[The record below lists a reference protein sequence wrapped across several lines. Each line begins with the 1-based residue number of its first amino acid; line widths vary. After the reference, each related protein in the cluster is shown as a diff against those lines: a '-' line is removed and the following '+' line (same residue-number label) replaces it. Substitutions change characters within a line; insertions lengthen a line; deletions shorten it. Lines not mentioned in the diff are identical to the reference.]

1 MSSQYRALALSFVLP
16 LLLAVPASA
25 QNAIGQNSA
34 PQPLPIV
41 STIPAARDVAFPGT
55 MRLQVDVTDIDQHV
69 FRVRQSIPVA
79 AAGRMTLLM
88 PQWLP
93 GKHAPRGEIEKLAG
107 LVIRA
112 GERELMWK
120 RDPIDM
126 FAFHVDVPAGVAAL
140 DLSFQ
145 FVGATQPDQGRVVV
159 TREMLNLQFEMVSL
173 YPAGYYTRRIPV
185 SASVTYP
192 AGWLA
197 ATALRPVA
205 EAAARPSGMSG
216 NTITYQTVSYETLQ
230 DSPVFAGKY
239 FRKDD
244 LGQNVTLNTVAD
256 DPKELVIPADVLQKH
271 RNLVTQT
278 VKTFGARH
286 FDHYDFL
293 HAITNRMGGIGLE
306 HHRSSENQNDPGYFT
321 DWKNS
326 LPDHNL
332 LPHELVHSWNGKY
345 RRGADLFTPDFRTP
359 MRDTFLWMYEGQTQF
374 WGHVLEARSG
384 MSSKGDVLDK
394 MANIAAGI
402 DNRAGQSWRSLDD
415 TTNDPVI
422 SARRPKGWTSWQRG
436 EDYYNEGLLVWLETD
451 AIIRQ
456 GTGNKRGMD
465 DFARAF
471 FGGRDG
477 DWGVVPYTFDDIVR
491 TLNGVHRY
499 DWAGFLTERLTEK
512 SPRAPLGGFTRSG
525 YRLDYGDTPN
535 NASVIAA
542 KSSPGTDLNY
552 SLGLSTDKEGKITN
566 VQWGSPAFASK
577 LTIGQTIVAIDGK
590 TYSGDT
596 IKAAVTGAKGTTRPI
611 RLTIKRD
618 DTVREVLVNYGG
630 GLRYPRLV
638 KVGKGERPLDLLL
651 KPR

>member
-1 MSSQYRALALSFVLP
+1 MSSQYRALALSFALP
-16 LLLAVPASA
+16 LLIALPAA
-25 QNAIGQNSA
+25 AQNSA

-41 STIPAARDVAFPGT
+41 ATIPDARDVAYPGT
-55 MRLQVDVTDIDQHV
+55 MRLQVDATDIDQHI

-79 AAGRMTLLM
+79 GAGRMTLLM

-93 GKHAPRGEIEKLAG
+93 GNHAPRGQIEKLAG
-107 LVIRA
+107 LVIRV
-112 GERELMWK
+112 GGQELTWK
-120 RDPIDM
+120 RDTINM
-126 FAFHVDVPAGVAAL
+126 YAFHINVPAGAAAL
-140 DLSFQ
+140 DVSFQ

-159 TREMLNLQFEMVSL
+159 TREMLNLQWEAVSL

-192 AGWLA
+192 AGWQA
-197 ATALRPVA
+197 ATALRPVIGA
-205 EAAARPSGMSG
+205 EAAMSAVG
-216 NTITYQTVSYETLQ
+216 DNTVTYQTVSYETLQ

-244 LGQNVTLNTVAD
+244 LGLGVTLNTVAD

-286 FDHYDFL
+286 YDHYDFL

-321 DWKNS
+321 NWKDS

-359 MRDTFLWMYEGQTQF
+359 MRDSLLWVYEGQTQF

-384 MSSKGDVLDK
+384 MSSKSDILDK
-394 MANIAAGI
+394 MANIAAGL
-402 DNRAGQSWRSLDD
+402 DNRAGQTWRSLDD

-422 SARRPKGWTSWQRG
+422 SARRPKGWTSWQRA
-436 EDYYNEGLLVWLETD
+436 EDYYNEGMLVWLEAD

-456 GTGNKRGMD
+456 STANRRGID

-471 FGGRDG
+471 FGVNDG
-477 DWGVVPYTFDDIVR
+477 DWGVLPYTFADIVR

-512 SPRAPLGGFTRSG
+512 SPGAPLGGFTRSG
-525 YRLDYGDTPN
+525 YRLEYGDTPN
-535 NASVIAA
+535 NASTIAA
-542 KSSPGTDLNY
+542 KGSATTDLSY
-552 SLGLSTDKEGKITN
+552 SLGLSADKDGKITN
-566 VQWGSPAFASK
+566 VQWASPAFAAK
-577 LTIGQTIVAIDGK
+577 LTIGQTIVAVDGK
-590 TYSGDT
+590 TFSGDV
-596 IKAAVTGAKGTTRPI
+596 IKTAVTGAKGATRPI

-618 DTVREVLVNYGG
+618 DTLREVLINYSG

-638 KVGKGERPLDLLL
+638 KVGKGEGPLDLLL

>member
-1 MSSQYRALALSFVLP
+1 MSSQYRALALSFALP
-16 LLLAVPASA
+16 LLLAVPAAA
-25 QNAIGQNSA
+25 QNAAVRNSA
-34 PQPLPIV
+34 PQPLPIG
-41 STIPAARDVAFPGT
+41 STIPDARDVAYPGT
-55 MRLQVDVTDIDQHV
+55 MRLQVDATDIDQHI
-69 FRVRQSIPVA
+69 FRVRQTIPVA
-79 AAGRMTLLM
+79 GAGRMTLLM

-93 GKHAPRGEIEKLAG
+93 GNHAPRGQIEKLAG

-112 GERELMWK
+112 GGEELVWK
-120 RDPIDM
+120 RDPINM
-126 FAFHVDVPAGVAAL
+126 YAFHIDVPAGVAAL
-140 DLSFQ
+140 EISFQ
-145 FVGATQPDQGRVVV
+145 FLSATQPDQGRVVV
-159 TREMLNLQFEMVSL
+159 TREMLNLQWEAVSL

-192 AGWLA
+192 AGWQA

-205 EAAARPSGMSG
+205 GAAAVANS
-216 NTITYQTVSYETLQ
+216 ITYQTVSYETLQ

-244 LGQNVTLNTVAD
+244 LGLGVTLNTVAD

-271 RNLVTQT
+271 RNLVTQA

-286 FDHYDFL
+286 YDHYDFL

-359 MRDTFLWMYEGQTQF
+359 MRDSLLWVYEGQTQF

-384 MSSKGDVLDK
+384 MSSTSDILDK
-394 MANIAAGI
+394 MANIAAGL
-402 DNRAGQSWRSLDD
+402 DNRAGQTWRSLDD

-422 SARRPKGWTSWQRG
+422 SARRPKGWTSWQRA
-436 EDYYNEGLLVWLETD
+436 EDYYNEGMMVWLEAD

-456 GTGNKRGMD
+456 GSGNRRGLD

-471 FGGRDG
+471 FGVNDG
-477 DWGVVPYTFDDIVR
+477 DWGVLPYTFDDIVR

-499 DWAGFLTERLTEK
+499 DWAGFLTQRLTEK
-512 SPRAPLGGFTRSG
+512 SPGAPLGGFTRSG
-525 YRLDYGDTPN
+525 YRLDYANTPN

-542 KSSPGTDLNY
+542 KGSTTTDLSY
-552 SLGLSTDKEGKITN
+552 SLVLTADKDGKITN
-566 VQWGSPAFASK
+566 VQWNGPAFAAK
-577 LTIGQTIVAIDGK
+577 LAIGQTVVAVDGK
-590 TYSGDT
+590 TFSGEA
-596 IKAAVTGAKGTTRPI
+596 IKAAVSAAKGGTRPI

-618 DTVREVLVNYGG
+618 DTLREVLVNYHG

-638 KVGKGERPLDLLL
+638 KVGKGEGPLDLLL